1 MSRARFATTFRAA
14 AGLVVAVVALGAG
27 SEADGATLGSSSH
40 SRSVFYLN
48 LKAGECA
55 RLPMKHKHLRVVPC
69 RNPRHQLEVFAVDH
83 HVGWGLTEP
92 PHRIVVRLSFTV
104 CNNAFL
110 QRFRRVIRPPYG
122 YIAYWPD
129 PGAETR
135 KYGDR
140 MICALVGPRKGPM
153 GPGTHFRMPLR

>member
-1 MSRARFATTFRAA
+1 MSGARSATAIRVAII
-14 AGLVVAVVALGAG
+14 VAVVALGAG
-27 SEADGATLGSSSH
+27 AAAGGATFRASSH
-40 SRSVFYLN
+40 SHSVFYLD

-69 RNPRHQLEVFAVDH
+69 RNPRHQLEVFAVDQD
-83 HVGWGLTEP
+83 VGWGDTPP

-110 QRFRRVIRPPYG
+110 QRFRHVITPPYG

-140 MICALVGPRKGPM
+140 MICALVGPGKGPM
-153 GPGTHFRMPLR
+153 GPGTHFHK

>member
-1 MSRARFATTFRAA
+1 MSRARSRTAIGVAVGIA
-14 AGLVVAVVALGAG
+14 VAVVVLGAG
-27 SEADGATLGSSSH
+27 TEAGGATLRLSLH
-40 SRSVFYLN
+40 SRSVFYLD

-69 RNPRHQLEVFAVDH
+69 RNPRHELEVFAVDQ
-83 HVGWGLTEP
+83 HVGWGLDEP

-110 QRFRRVIRPPYG
+110 QRFRRVIQQPYG

-129 PGAETR
+129 PGAENR

-140 MICALVGPRKGPM
+140 MICALVGPGKRPM
-153 GPGTHFRMPLR
+153 GPGTHFHT

>member
-1 MSRARFATTFRAA
+1 MSRARSTTAVRVVSGIVLVVASAA
-14 AGLVVAVVALGAG
+14 AGSTAL
-27 SEADGATLGSSSH
+27 GATLGASAH
-40 SRSVFYLN
+40 SRKVFYLN
-48 LKAGECA
+48 LRVGECA

-69 RNPRHQLEVFAVDH
+69 ANPRHQLEVFAVDR
-83 HVGWGLTEP
+83 HVGWGLSEP
-92 PHRIVVRLSFTV
+92 PHRVVVRLSFTV

-110 QRFRRVIRPPYG
+110 QRFNRVIHQPYG

-140 MICALVGPRKGPM
+140 MICALVGPGKGPM
-153 GPGTHFRMPLR
+153 GSGTHFRK

>member
-1 MSRARFATTFRAA
+1 MRAA
-14 AGLVVAVVALGAG
+14 TGIGVAVVALGLG
-27 SEADGATLGSSSH
+27 SEAGGAGFGSSSA
-40 SRSVFYLN
+40 SRSVFYLS

-55 RLPMKHKHLRVVPC
+55 RLPMRHKHLRVVSC
-69 RNPRHQLEVFAVDH
+69 RNPRHRLEVFAVDQ
-83 HVGWGLTEP
+83 HVGWGLAEP

-122 YIAYWPD
+122 YVAYWPD
-129 PGAETR
+129 PGAENR

-140 MICALVGPRKGPM
+140 MICALVGHGKGPM
-153 GPGTHFRMPLR
+153 GAGTHFSQVGTR

>member
-1 MSRARFATTFRAA
+1 MTAVRVAV
-14 AGLVVAVVALGAG
+14 GIVVAVVALGAG
-27 SEADGATLGSSSH
+27 AEAGGATLRSTSH
-40 SRSVFYLN
+40 SRRVFYLN

-69 RNPRHQLEVFAVDH
+69 RNPRHQLEVFAVDQ

-110 QRFRRVIRPPYG
+110 QRFRRVITAPYG

-140 MICALVGPRKGPM
+140 MICALVGPGRRAM
-153 GPGTHFRMPLR
+153 GSGTHFQK